1 VKCRIL
7 LLVVAVF
14 LVIPLSGGLVGDVSA
29 TYIADD
35 YWGYNDHGRG
45 DVIGAESL
53 FAISGAE
60 INLVG
65 ATLVLDIFTEF
76 AGKADD
82 FLFATNTQTA
92 YGMEMGIGY
101 GDVFLASSW
110 VPAGTPDNFPEDYH
124 ANGTNWT
131 YGFALD
137 DRWSASG
144 GGGTLYALNGATND
158 ANALLSGD
166 FMETPPNAIWRDYQ
180 EVAVDTSD
188 ENLRAAIVKPI
199 NDDGIW
205 SVESGFV
212 HFEIPIGGTDLLLG
226 KEIAFHW
233 GETCANEV
241 MEGSYSLPV
250 PEPATMLLL
259 GSGLFGMGLFGR
271 KKLFKKPRKTRS

>member
-7 LLVVAVF
+7 LLVVAFF

-45 DVIGAESL
+45 DVIGAESS

-82 FLFATNTQTA
+82 FLFATNTQTS
-92 YGMEMGIGY
+92 YGMGKGIGY

-124 ANGTNWT
+124 ANGTKWT

-137 DRWSASG
+137 DRWSNPTDASHG
-144 GGGTLYALNGATND
+144 VGTLYALNGATND

-166 FMETPPNAIWRDYQ
+166 FMEKHPNAIWRDSQ
-180 EVAVDTSD
+180 EVAVDMAVVTD
-188 ENLRAAIVKPI
+188 PI
-199 NDDGIW
+199 ASGKW
-205 SVESGFV
+205 WVESGYI
-212 HFEIPIGGTDLLLG
+212 HFEIPITGTALVLG
-226 KEIAFHW
+226 NEIAFHW

-241 MEGSYSLPV
+241 MEGSYSLPA
-250 PEPATMLLL
+250 PEPASMLLL

-271 KKLFKKPRKTRS
+271 KKLFKKS